1 MIRGNPV
8 HTLFTKAAI
17 WLSLAFGQSFNHS
30 TVMPVPDL
38 SFHPSIF
45 YGLDVLEQMDFKP
58 LYGKTIG
65 VFTNQT
71 AVNRQGTHLLDLL
84 KAHPKI
90 DVEIIFTPQY
100 GLFAQQNER
109 FKIQGDQKYD
119 PIYNARIVEVFGRN
133 VKPPEWAMRGLDL
146 ILIDIQ
152 DTGVRY
158 STYVATTTK
167 IMEVAS
173 EWDTPVM
180 LLDRPN
186 PLRGDR
192 VDGPVVRPQFQS
204 FEGYH
209 LVPIRH
215 GMTMGEMA
223 IMANEMGWIKNLKR
237 VNLTV
242 IPMAN
247 WKRSYWLDQSEHPWI
262 KPQPKINSLRTN
274 LAYVGFGLLEGTNLN
289 DGRGTNR
296 PYMRA
301 GAPWLS
307 GSHLVEKLSALDL
320 PGVEFRIVEYIPRKK
335 PEDKVVPM
343 HVNTVCSGVDIYITD
358 ANRYDPLAT
367 ATAIMVLAYQLYPR
381 QFQWDEVNRIDM
393 LYGHRQLRVFA
404 AQGKPANY
412 LPPLWL
418 KDVLKF
424 NEFRQQFFLY
434 Q

>member
-8 HTLFTKAAI
+8 QTLFVKATI
-17 WLSLAFGQSFNHS
+17 WLSIVFGQSFNHS
-30 TVMPVPDL
+30 IVMPVPDL

-100 GLFAQQNER
+100 GLFAQQDER
-109 FKIQGDQKYD
+109 FKIQGDQKFD

-173 EWDTPVM
+173 EWNTPVI

-215 GMTMGEMA
+215 GMTIGEMA

-247 WKRSYWLDQSEHPWI
+247 WKRAYWLDKSEHPWV
-262 KPQPKINSLRTN
+262 KPQPKIKSLRTN

-289 DGRGTNR
+289 DGRGTSR

-307 GSHLVEKLSALDL
+307 GSHLVEKLSALNL
-320 PGVEFRIVEYIPRKK
+320 PGVEFRIVEYIPRKR
-335 PEDKVVPM
+335 PEDRMVPM
-343 HVNTVCSGVDIYITD
+343 HVNKVCSGVDIYITD

-381 QFQWDEVNRIDM
+381 QFQWDGLNRIDM
-393 LYGHRQLRVFA
+393 LYGHSQLRIFA

-424 NEFRQQFFLY
+424 NEFRQQFLLY

>member
-1 MIRGNPV
+1 MIRENHISPQ
-8 HTLFTKAAI
+8 LIKAFL
-17 WLSLAFGQSFNHS
+17 WLSLLAGQQFNHS
-30 TVMPVPDL
+30 VVMPVPDL

-90 DVEIIFTPQY
+90 DVEIIFLPQY
-100 GLFAQQNER
+100 GLFANQNER
-109 FKIQGDQKYD
+109 FKMQGNQKYD

-133 VKPPEWAMRGLDL
+133 VKPPEWSMRGLDL

-152 DTGVRY
+152 ATGVRY
-158 STYVATTTK
+158 STYVATMTK
-167 IMEVAS
+167 ILEVAS
-173 EWDTPVM
+173 EWNMPVM
-180 LLDRPN
+180 VLDRPN

-192 VDGPVVRPQFQS
+192 LDGPVVRPQFQS

-209 LVPIRH
+209 LIPIRH
-215 GMTMGEMA
+215 GMTVGELA
-223 IMANEMGWIKNLKR
+223 IMANEMGWIKDLKR
-237 VNLTV
+237 ANLTV

-247 WKRSYWLDQSEHPWI
+247 WKRSYWLDKSGHPRI
-262 KPQPKINSLRTN
+262 IPQPKIKTIRTN

-289 DGRGTNR
+289 DGSGTDR

-307 GSHLVEKLSALDL
+307 GYHLAEKLISLKL
-320 PGVEFRIVEYIPRKK
+320 PGVEFRVVEYIPRKK
-335 PEDKVVPM
+335 DEDKTIPL
-343 HVNTVCSGVDIYITD
+343 HVNKVCNGVDIIITD
-358 ANRYDPLAT
+358 PNRFDPLAT
-367 ATAIMVLAYQLYPR
+367 ATAIIILVNQLYPR
-381 QFQWDEVNRIDM
+381 EFRWDELNRIDM
-393 LYGHRQLRVFA
+393 LFGHSQLRIFS

-418 KDVLKF
+418 KDILKF
-424 NEFRQQFFLY
+424 NEFRQAFLLY

>member
-8 HTLFTKAAI
+8 QTLFVKATI
-17 WLSLAFGQSFNHS
+17 WLSIVFGQSFNHS
-30 TVMPVPDL
+30 IVMPVPDL

-109 FKIQGDQKYD
+109 FKIQGDQKFD

-173 EWDTPVM
+173 EWNTPVI

-215 GMTMGEMA
+215 GMTIGEMA

-247 WKRSYWLDQSEHPWI
+247 WKRSYWLDKSEHPWV
-262 KPQPKINSLRTN
+262 KPQPKIKSLRTN

-289 DGRGTNR
+289 DGRGTSR

-307 GSHLVEKLSALDL
+307 GSHLVEKLSALNL
-320 PGVEFRIVEYIPRKK
+320 PGVEFRIVEYIPRKR
-335 PEDKVVPM
+335 PEDRMVPM
-343 HVNTVCSGVDIYITD
+343 HVNKVCSGVDIYITD

-381 QFQWDEVNRIDM
+381 QFQWDGLNRIDM
-393 LYGHRQLRVFA
+393 LYGHSQLRIFA

-424 NEFRQQFFLY
+424 NEFRQQFLLY

>member
-8 HTLFTKAAI
+8 QTLFVKATI
-17 WLSLAFGQSFNHS
+17 WLSIVFGQSFNHS
-30 TVMPVPDL
+30 IVMPVPDL

-71 AVNRQGTHLLDLL
+71 AVNRQGTQLLDLL

-109 FKIQGDQKYD
+109 FKIQGDQKFD

-173 EWDTPVM
+173 EWNTPVI

-215 GMTMGEMA
+215 GMTIGEMA

-247 WKRSYWLDQSEHPWI
+247 WKRAYWLDKSEHPWV
-262 KPQPKINSLRTN
+262 KPQPKIKSLRTN

-289 DGRGTNR
+289 DGRGTSR

-307 GSHLVEKLSALDL
+307 GSHLVEKLTALNL
-320 PGVEFRIVEYIPRKK
+320 PGVEFRIVEYIPRKR
-335 PEDKVVPM
+335 PEDRMVPM
-343 HVNTVCSGVDIYITD
+343 HVNKVCSGVDIYITD

-381 QFQWDEVNRIDM
+381 QFQWDGLNRIDM
-393 LYGHRQLRVFA
+393 LYGHSQLRIFA

-424 NEFRQQFFLY
+424 NEFRQQFLLY

>member
-8 HTLFTKAAI
+8 QTLFVKATI
-17 WLSLAFGQSFNHS
+17 WLSIVFGQSFNHS
-30 TVMPVPDL
+30 IVMPVPDL

-109 FKIQGDQKYD
+109 FKIQGDQKFD

-173 EWDTPVM
+173 EWNTPVI

-215 GMTMGEMA
+215 GMTIGEMA

-247 WKRSYWLDQSEHPWI
+247 WKRAYWLDRSEHPWV
-262 KPQPKINSLRTN
+262 KPQPKIKSLRTN

-289 DGRGTNR
+289 DGRGTSR

-307 GSHLVEKLSALDL
+307 GSHLVEKLSALNL
-320 PGVEFRIVEYIPRKK
+320 PGVEFRIVEYIPRKR
-335 PEDKVVPM
+335 PEDRMVPM
-343 HVNTVCSGVDIYITD
+343 HVNKVCSGVDIYITD

-381 QFQWDEVNRIDM
+381 QFQWDGLNRIDM
-393 LYGHRQLRVFA
+393 LYGHSQLRIFA

-424 NEFRQQFFLY
+424 NEFRQQFLLY

>member
-8 HTLFTKAAI
+8 QTLFVKATI
-17 WLSLAFGQSFNHS
+17 WLSIVFGQSFNHS
-30 TVMPVPDL
+30 IVMPVPDL

-109 FKIQGDQKYD
+109 FKIQGDQKFD

-173 EWDTPVM
+173 EWNTPVI

-186 PLRGDR
+186 PL
-192 VDGPVVRPQFQS
+192 
-204 FEGYH
+204 
-209 LVPIRH
+209 
-215 GMTMGEMA
+215 
-223 IMANEMGWIKNLKR
+223 
-237 VNLTV
+237 
-242 IPMAN
+242 
-247 WKRSYWLDQSEHPWI
+247 
-262 KPQPKINSLRTN
+262 
-274 LAYVGFGLLEGTNLN
+274 
-289 DGRGTNR
+289 
-296 PYMRA
+296 
-301 GAPWLS
+301 
-307 GSHLVEKLSALDL
+307 
-320 PGVEFRIVEYIPRKK
+320 
-335 PEDKVVPM
+335 
-343 HVNTVCSGVDIYITD
+343 
-358 ANRYDPLAT
+358 
-367 ATAIMVLAYQLYPR
+367 
-381 QFQWDEVNRIDM
+381 
-393 LYGHRQLRVFA
+393 
-404 AQGKPANY
+404 
-412 LPPLWL
+412 
-418 KDVLKF
+418 
-424 NEFRQQFFLY
+424 
-434 Q
+434 